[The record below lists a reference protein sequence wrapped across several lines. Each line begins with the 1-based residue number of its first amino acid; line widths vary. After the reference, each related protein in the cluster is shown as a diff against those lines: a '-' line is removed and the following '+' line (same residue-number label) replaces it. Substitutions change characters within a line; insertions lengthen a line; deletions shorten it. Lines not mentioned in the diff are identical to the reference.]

1 MHAGFFFVYRF
12 ESNLSFFLPFL
23 QYVSIR
29 NIFMLLYNALKNFAL
44 KVLIISDFFV
54 SDALN
59 EISKTQ
65 KFKPIFFDTGI
76 VF

>member
-1 MHAGFFFVYRF
+1 
-12 ESNLSFFLPFL
+12 
-23 QYVSIR
+23 
-29 NIFMLLYNALKNFAL
+29 MLLYNALKNFAL